1 MEKGTGLVDVGVP
14 SLNIQRNGNSQ
25 SQRKYLVSQLYVW
38 FQLTLLFR
46 ESCDGGQ
53 LSWVS
58 NFFCSKPNDSA
69 VRITFLTSNQKIIRR
84 RNVKILDTG
93 SGNGDGCKFHE

>member
-1 MEKGTGLVDVGVP
+1 VEKGTGLVDVGVP

-53 LSWVS
+53 LSS
-58 NFFCSKPNDSA
+58 TNKNELRS
-69 VRITFLTSNQKIIRR
+69 TESNQPR
-84 RNVKILDTG
+84 
-93 SGNGDGCKFHE
+93 